1 MTTVSGASAAGNT
14 PAHRRRRWA
23 ARSLPPLACVLIAV
37 ATCCATLCSSFAPA
51 SADQNSQQVTSLKHQ
66 AAQLSSEMLLEQL
79 QIGGDEQ
86 QYNAALAQVQQDQQQ
101 IAQMHDAIAR
111 NQQVVGRDVTVLQ
124 HATVTAYI
132 DGGTTAH
139 VTPLFADQRAD
150 GDTSEYQSVL
160 SGTVTGAVDQLASD
174 RQALQARQATL
185 QRVEAQDQATTNQ
198 SAQLLSQAEST
209 QQTLQQQ
216 SAQVQG
222 ALAAAVAQQQAQ
234 EAVAAAAAV
243 AAAQAKAASQAQ
255 AQSAVQVSA
264 APSPGPSATTTA
276 PALNSFLQCVVQHE
290 SGGNYQVSSPTGQYM
305 GAFQFSQSTWNE
317 AASLAGRPTLIGVPP
332 NQASAAAQDALAV
345 ALYSA
350 DGGSAWYDPC
360 TGR

>member
-1 MTTVSGASAAGNT
+1 
-14 PAHRRRRWA
+14 
-23 ARSLPPLACVLIAV
+23 
-37 ATCCATLCSSFAPA
+37 LCSSVAPA
-51 SADQNSQQVTSLKHQ
+51 DADQTSQQVTSLKQQ

-79 QIGGDEQ
+79 QIGGYQQ
-86 QYNAALAQVQQDQQQ
+86 QYNAAMAQVQRDQQQ
-101 IAQMHDAIAR
+101 IAALHGTIVR

-132 DGGTTAH
+132 DGGTTAN

-150 GDTSEYQSVL
+150 GDRSEYQSVL
-160 SGTVTGAVDQLASD
+160 SGTVTGAVDQLATD
-174 RQALQARQATL
+174 RQALQAREATL
-185 QRVEAQDQATTNQ
+185 QRVEAQDQATQNQ
-198 SAQLLSQAEST
+198 SAQLLSQAEDT

-234 EAVAAAAAV
+234 EAAAAAAAV
-243 AAAQAKAASQAQ
+243 AAAQAKAASAVQ
-255 AQSAVQVSA
+255 AQSTVQVSA
-264 APSPGPSATTTA
+264 APAAPTPAGSTTA

-290 SGGNYQVSSPTGQYM
+290 SGGDYQVVSPTGQYM
-305 GAFQFSQSTWNE
+305 GAFQFSQATWNE

-332 NQASAAAQDALAV
+332 NQASPAEQDALAV

-360 TGR
+360 NGR